1 LCGDVRAER
10 RAAADADDEEED
22 RSNERVPSE
31 EGRSKMRFGA
41 AADEGEVEV
50 VRSEWLTALRRIVGD
65 GGWCSAAEG
74 GCAWPPPEVVGAE
87 ASRRFG
93 SGAAAAAAGGTALD
107 AVEDVVNN
115 ALRSRN
121 EARFMFGGCTCLRG
135 SRPPDMHQRLLKP
148 RVLQTRYFITR
159 KINLGKLFR
168 KNAQENAGIW

>member
-22 RSNERVPSE
+22 RSNERVPSEE

-87 ASRRFG
+87 DSRRFG
-93 SGAAAAAAGGTALD
+93 SGAAAAAAAGGTALD

-135 SRPPDMHQRLLKP
+135 SRPPPLHQRRLKP
-148 RVLQTRYFITR
+148 RVPQT
-159 KINLGKLFR
+159 
-168 KNAQENAGIW
+168 